1 MTTPKHHTRL
11 RAMLAM
17 AGSVALSANSAH
29 AQYGRG
35 VQASEEASEA
45 PRNVLPPN
53 ASEISVD
60 EHLNAQLPLD
70 VRLRDESGREVRLGD
85 YFDGRRPVLINLAYY
100 RCPMLC
106 NLVSN
111 AVVNGLRG
119 VVWNAG
125 QQFEVLTVS
134 IDPRELPQDAA
145 ARRARVS
152 EQYGRATGANGW
164 HFTVGDEAQVRRL
177 ATALGFGYRYE
188 PRQNQYA
195 HPAVIFLATPSG
207 KVARYLYGISY
218 SPNDL
223 RLGLIEASEGR
234 SISTVDRVLMFCF
247 HYDPQDRRYVLV
259 AKQVMK
265 LGGGVTVFFL
275 GGGLLLL
282 WLKELRRSRENVA
295 SNDNEQGDGSNS
307 TKGRQSAA

>member
-1 MTTPKHHTRL
+1 MNHSANRLWTT
-11 RAMLAM
+11 LAM
-17 AGSVALSANSAH
+17 AGSVALGTSPAA

-35 VQASEEASEA
+35 VQASEGASSA

-70 VRLRDESGREVRLGD
+70 VRLRDSSGREVRLAQ
-85 YFDGRRPVLINLAYY
+85 YFTGRKPVLINLAYY

-119 VVWNAG
+119 VAWAPG
-125 QQFEVLTVS
+125 EQFEVLTVS
-134 IDPRELPQDAA
+134 IDPRETAQDAA
-145 ARRARVS
+145 ARRVRVS
-152 EQYGRATGANGW
+152 DQFARASGANGW
-164 HFTVGDEAQVRRL
+164 HFTVGEESEVRRL
-177 ATALGFGYRYE
+177 ANALGFGYRFDA
-188 PRQNQYA
+188 RQNQYA
-195 HPAVIFLATPSG
+195 HPAVIFLATPTG
-207 KVARYLYGISY
+207 KIARYLYGISY
-218 SPNDL
+218 PSNDL

-265 LGGGVTVFFL
+265 LGGGVTVLFL
-275 GGGLLLL
+275 GGGLLAL
-282 WLKELRRSRENVA
+282 WLRELRRNRESSA
-295 SNDNEQGDGSNS
+295 SNDNERDN
-307 TKGRQSAA
+307 TKGQRTAA

>member
-1 MTTPKHHTRL
+1 MTTNTNRL
-11 RAMLAM
+11 WTTLAM
-17 AGSVALSANSAH
+17 ASSVALGATPAL

-35 VQASEEASEA
+35 VQSYEGASNAS
-45 PRNVLPPN
+45 RNVLPPN

-70 VRLRDESGREVRLGD
+70 VRLRDSSGRDVRLAD
-85 YFDGRRPVLINLAYY
+85 YFTGRRPVLINLAYY

-119 VVWNAG
+119 VAWTPG
-125 QQFEVLTVS
+125 QQFDVLTVS
-134 IDPRELPQDAA
+134 IDPRETPQDAS
-145 ARRARVS
+145 ARRSRVAD
-152 EQYGRATGANGW
+152 QFGRASGANGW
-164 HFTVGDEAQVRRL
+164 HFTVGDESEVRRL
-177 ATALGFGYRYE
+177 ANALGFGYRFE

-195 HPAVIFLATPSG
+195 HPAVVFLATPTG

-218 SPNDL
+218 PSNDL

-265 LGGGVTVFFL
+265 LGGGVTVLFL
-275 GGGLLLL
+275 GGGLLAL
-282 WLKELRRSRENVA
+282 WLRELRRHRERPA
-295 SNDNEQGDGSNS
+295 SNDNEQGDASGDN
-307 TKGRQSAA
+307 KGQQTAA